1 MKIPFNKPLV
11 TGKEAEYLSRV
22 IKNGKFSGDG
32 EFTQKCSEILQQE
45 TGCLKAIMTP
55 SCTAAL
61 EMAGLLCNLK
71 AGDEIIMPSFAFVTT
86 ASAFAQRGVD
96 IVWCD
101 IREDTKNIDEKKI
114 EPLITGRTKA
124 LVILHYAGVAC
135 EMEAIREICR
145 KHRLILVEDAAQAI
159 GCRYRGVPLGK
170 FGDLAT
176 LSFHETK
183 NIQCGEGGALL
194 VNNSKM
200 VERAQIL
207 RDKGTNRI
215 HFNRGAVDKYTWV
228 DLGSSFLMSEL
239 QAAFLY
245 PQILELAEID
255 RNRLETYGLYYR
267 LLADVLPPARLP
279 IIPPGITHNGHMFYI
294 LSESHQ
300 QRKKLIEFLDKNG
313 VMAVFHYVPLH
324 RAPFW
329 KGKYDHISLPV
340 TDRVSES
347 LLRLPLF
354 YNMDP
359 GEVGYITEKISLFF
373 HTSYQK
379 EFFRMSPSALSE
391 TDRLMKAI
399 DESY

>member
-11 TGKEAEYLSRV
+11 TGKEAEYLSQA

-32 EFTQKCSEILQQE
+32 EFARKCSEILE
-45 TGCLKAIMTP
+45 RKTGCLKAIMTP

-71 AGDEIIMPSFAFVTT
+71 AGDEIIIPSFAFVTT
-86 ASAFAQRGVD
+86 ASAFAHRGVN
-96 IVWCD
+96 IAWCD

-114 EPLITGRTKA
+114 EPLISDRTKA

-135 EMEAIREICR
+135 EMDAIMEICQ
-145 KHRLILVEDAAQAI
+145 KYHLILVEDAAQAI
-159 GCRYRGVPLGK
+159 GCSYRGVPLGK
-170 FGDLAT
+170 FGDLAA

-194 VNNSKM
+194 VNNPGM

-215 HFNRGAVDKYTWV
+215 HFNRGLVDKYTWV

-245 PQILELAEID
+245 PQLLELEAI
-255 RNRLETYGLYYR
+255 NQKRLETCCLYR
-267 LLADVLPPARLP
+267 QKLSN
-279 IIPPGITHNGHMFYI
+279 IFPPGKMPVIPGGIQDNGHMFYI
-294 LSESHQ
+294 MLDNLPER
-300 QRKKLIEFLDKNG
+300 QRMIEFLDRNG
-313 VMAVFHYVPLH
+313 IMAVFHYVPLH

-329 KGKYDHISLPV
+329 KGKYHHISLPV
-340 TDRVSES
+340 TDHVSEA
-347 LLRLPLF
+347 LLRLPL
-354 YNMDP
+354 YYDMEP
-359 GEVGYITEKISLFF
+359 GEVEYITGKIRLFF
-373 HTSYQK
+373 N
-379 EFFRMSPSALSE
+379 
-391 TDRLMKAI
+391 
-399 DESY
+399 